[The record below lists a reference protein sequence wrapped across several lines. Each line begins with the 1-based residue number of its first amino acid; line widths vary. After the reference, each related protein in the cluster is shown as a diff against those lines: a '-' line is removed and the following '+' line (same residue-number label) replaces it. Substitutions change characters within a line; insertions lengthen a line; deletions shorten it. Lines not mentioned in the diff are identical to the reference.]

1 MQMQP
6 DQTILIVDDSPED
19 CEATRRA
26 LRQSGL
32 ANPIVYCGDGDEA
45 LDFLHRRGAYS
56 EPGAAP
62 RPCIILLDLNM
73 PGTDGR
79 EVLQDIKGDSELK
92 KIPVVVFTTSD
103 DDRDVNACY
112 QMGANS
118 YIQKPVDLAGFI
130 QAVQRMTDFWF
141 AVVILPRSP

>member
-6 DQTILIVDDSPED
+6 DQTILIVDDSSED

-32 ANPIVYCGDGDEA
+32 ANPIVYCGDGDQA

-56 EPGAAP
+56 DPGTAH

-92 KIPVVVFTTSD
+92 KIPVLVFTTSD

-118 YIQKPVDLAGFI
+118 YIQKPVDLSGFI
-130 QAVQRMTDFWF
+130 QAVQRMADFWF